1 MPRHVCPRSVSGQET
16 GKRLGSAKRAQ
27 RTVAAAMRRTTD
39 DTHIV
44 AVLTE
49 TSRVESILIHC
60 GELGEPTLIAR
71 EGEWKVCEDCLEPI
85 PD

>member
-1 MPRHVCPRSVSGQET
+1 VPSVCQRSGNGQAARVSKT
-16 GKRLGSAKRAQ
+16 
-27 RTVAAAMRRTTD
+27 RTAD

>member
-1 MPRHVCPRSVSGQET
+1 
-16 GKRLGSAKRAQ
+16 
-27 RTVAAAMRRTTD
+27 MRRTTD

-44 AVLTE
+44 AVLTA

-60 GELGEPTLIAR
+60 GEPDELTLIAR
-71 EGEWKVCEDCLEPI
+71 EGEPKVCDDSLEPI

>member
-1 MPRHVCPRSVSGQET
+1 
-16 GKRLGSAKRAQ
+16 
-27 RTVAAAMRRTTD
+27 MRRTTD

-44 AVLTE
+44 AVLTA

-60 GELGEPTLIAR
+60 GELGESTLIAR
-71 EGEWKVCEDCLEPI
+71 EGEWKVCEDCLESI